1 MRSQFRA
8 LRVLAGV
15 ALSVSPLLAPPP
27 GWSGGTVFTVDTTAD
42 LPDAAIDGI
51 CATVEGSCSP
61 RAAVQEAN
69 ATPESD
75 VINLPRGKF
84 KLKLEGAGE
93 DQAATGDLDI
103 LADLTIQGAGA
114 DATQLQGKND
124 RIFEIFNCTVTI
136 TDLTVTKGKVGDR
149 DDIGDEFNGG
159 GIRTEGDLTL
169 TDVVVKNNKSSDD
182 GGGIASFGTL
192 TLTRVTVSK
201 NKAGDDAGGV
211 DNDDGTVTMT
221 DTTISKN
228 KAGGETGGLETE
240 GGLMTALR
248 VTIDSNSAKSDAGG
262 VGIEQDGTFE
272 GTNVTISGNKAAE
285 NGGGVNLDDSTS
297 TLVLTNVT
305 LKGNK
310 AKEGGAAVS
319 NVFGGSA
326 MLANSLLEKNKKVT
340 CAGVVTSGGGNVEDT
355 DTCGFGVS
363 DLAGIKKL
371 KIAGLKNNG
380 GLTRTHALKEG
391 SPAVDV
397 ASDAQCPATD
407 QRGAARVDIPGTGT
421 TTCDSGAFEQQ
432 PE

>member
-1 MRSQFRA
+1 MPSQHCPV
-8 LRVLAGV
+8 RVLAGV
-15 ALSVSPLLAPPP
+15 ALSLSALLLAPPP

-69 ATPESD
+69 ATPEGD
-75 VINLPRGKF
+75 VLNLPQGKF
-84 KLKLEGAGE
+84 KLKREGAGE

-114 DATQLQGKND
+114 KATQLQGKND

-136 TDLTVTKGKVGDR
+136 TDLTVTKGKVGDK
-149 DDIGDEFNGG
+149 DDVGDEFNGG

-169 TDVVVKNNKSSDD
+169 TDVVVKSNKASDD
-182 GGGIASFGTL
+182 GGGIANFGLL
-192 TLTRVTVSK
+192 TLTGVTISK
-201 NKAGDDAGGV
+201 NKAGDDAGGL
-211 DNDDGTVTMT
+211 DNDDGTVVMI

-228 KAGGETGGLETE
+228 NAGGETGGAETE
-240 GGLMTALR
+240 GGLMSATR
-248 VTIDSNSAKSDAGG
+248 VTIDGNSAKDDAGG
-262 VGIEQDGTFE
+262 VGIEQGGEFE
-272 GTNVTISGNKAAE
+272 ASNSTISGNKAAD
-285 NGGGVNLDDSTS
+285 NGGGVNLDDATA
-297 TLVLTNVT
+297 TAELENVT

-310 AKEGGAAVS
+310 AKEQGAAIS

-326 MLANSLLEKNKKVT
+326 TLTNTLLDKNKKVT
-340 CAGVVTSGGGNVEDT
+340 CAGVITSGGGNVEDT
-355 DTCGFGVS
+355 ATCGFGAG
-363 DLAGIKKL
+363 DLPGLGKL
-371 KIAGLKNNG
+371 KVAGLKNNG

-397 ASDAQCPATD
+397 GVGECPVTD
-407 QRGAARVDIPGTGT
+407 QRGAPRVDIPGTGT